1 MFDVDKFMKKVGDI
15 GSSIKKETSRYAPAM
30 LSQDKRLANAFST
43 VVSTLVLSDLEVE
56 NEETIQAINF
66 IQNDPILKEK
76 GLVIYSIDF
85 YSNIINELSQLF
97 NNEPAFLVQKA
108 KVIQENIPGLSDEY
122 KSYIRALCN
131 QLTVGANPREML
143 VRDEIIV
150 ALD

>member
-15 GSSIKKETSRYAPAM
+15 GSSIQKETSRYAPAM

-43 VVSTLVLSDLEVE
+43 VVSILVLSDMEVE

-66 IQNDPILKEK
+66 IQNDPVLKEK
-76 GLVIYSIDF
+76 GLVVYSIDL
-85 YSNIINELSQLF
+85 YSNIINDLSKLF

-108 KVIQENIPGLSDEY
+108 KVIQENIPGLNDEY

-131 QLTVGANPREML
+131 QLTAGANNKEML
-143 VRDEIIV
+143 VKNEIIA